1 MPRSLAPLSLVLV
14 LASPA
19 LAQEAPR
26 VVVEPFGG
34 PRGGAVRGDLVASL
48 EENGVEII
56 GEAEVRRASE
66 RLGIGRR
73 PSDEEYVQL
82 ARELR
87 VSAFIDGYVRRQR
100 RSWGAS
106 VRVRNAADGTRV
118 GSASWG
124 GRTAATLNA
133 VRRNGHS
140 RLADYL
146 ASTSVP
152 GAAPAAQNTG
162 GERPWYQQ
170 QAEDPEEPG
179 EDPNEDDPEE
189 PRELA
194 PASTRYDAF
203 RLALLGGT
211 LYRFMDTT
219 VSVYALQR
227 MMPAADPAR
236 AFVDERRSYASGGIG
251 HFELGGLAELY
262 PGAFGDQ
269 PFPYL
274 GVVLSF
280 THSIAV
286 QSNGINRN
294 TGDNVAVPTNQL
306 DFYVGARGRYRFGAE
321 RREPEIRFDAGW
333 GTFLFELGLA
343 ELQLIE
349 LDTIIPPMQHGY
361 VYLGAGFSYGIVPTY
376 LTVGVDVGYRIGTN
390 IGGDTRNVWG
400 TRTAPSNGFEMGIE
414 IKTEIPEIAQGI
426 FATLRFSYFQ
436 FTTDFNGQ
444 VGCAQPNACS
454 GYMDPWSDPR
464 LWEVWPVT
472 PPAPGSPRANVD
484 DAIGGPRDAVNDN
497 YIRLQLAIGYSFY

>member
-1 MPRSLAPLSLVLV
+1 MLRSIAPMLV
-14 LASPA
+14 LAVAAPA

-26 VVVEPFGG
+26 VVVEAFGG
-34 PRGGAVRGDLVASL
+34 PRGSAVRADLIYSL
-48 EENGVEII
+48 QENGVQIV
-56 GEAEVRRASE
+56 GDAEVRTASD

-87 VSAFIDGYVRRQR
+87 VTAFIDGYVRRQR
-100 RSWGAS
+100 RSWAAT
-106 VRVRNAADGTRV
+106 VRVRNASDGSRA

-133 VRRNGHS
+133 VRRNGHA
-140 RLADYL
+140 RIAEYL
-146 ASTSVP
+146 SSTAAP
-152 GAAPAAQNTG
+152 GAAPVAQN

-170 QAEDPEEPG
+170 EEDPEEPPGG
-179 EDPNEDDPEE
+179 EEEPEE
-189 PRELA
+189 PRA
-194 PASTRYDAF
+194 PQPASTRYDAF
-203 RLALLGGT
+203 RIALLAGT
-211 LYRFMDTT
+211 LYRWMDTT
-219 VSVYALQR
+219 VSVYASQR

-251 HFELGGLAELY
+251 HFELGGLAEVY

-274 GVVLSF
+274 GLVLSF

-294 TGDNVAVPTNQL
+294 TGDNVPVPTEQL
-306 DFYVGARGRYRFGAE
+306 DFYVGARGRYRFGPE

-333 GTFLFELGLA
+333 GTFLFELGLN

-376 LTVGVDVGYRIGTN
+376 LTVGIDVGYRIGTN

-400 TRTAPSNGFEMGIE
+400 TRTAPSNGFVMGIE
-414 IKTEIPEIAQGI
+414 VRTEIPEIAQGI

-444 VGCAQPNACS
+444 VGCAQPEACS

-472 PPAPGSPRANVD
+472 PPPDGMRANID
-484 DAIGGPRDAVNDN
+484 DAIGGPSDPVNDN